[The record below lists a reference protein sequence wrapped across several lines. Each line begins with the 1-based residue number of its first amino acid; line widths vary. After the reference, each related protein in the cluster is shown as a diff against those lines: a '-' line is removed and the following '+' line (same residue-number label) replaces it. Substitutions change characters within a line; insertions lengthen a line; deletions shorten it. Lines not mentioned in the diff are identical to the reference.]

1 MRESNIWDYL
11 YSRGFNKENI
21 AKQGEGLEKYNQY
34 VEPLKQ
40 EIILDLGCGE
50 GGNALYYKN
59 LGYRV
64 VACDFSQV
72 VLDRIKRRD
81 PDMAVINFDMREGIP
96 YDENSI
102 GVVVASLSIHYFDLE
117 QTKKVIGSVYRC
129 LKAGGYFIYRVNSY
143 KEYERNK
150 DNMLECIEED
160 FYKTKNGKK
169 KRYFTIESM
178 ARLLN
183 DDFQIIQNF
192 DTELFFNGVQKF
204 AVEGIALKPVK
215 G

>member
-1 MRESNIWDYL
+1 
-11 YSRGFNKENI
+11 
-21 AKQGEGLEKYNQY
+21 
-34 VEPLKQ
+34 
-40 EIILDLGCGE
+40 
-50 GGNALYYKN
+50 
-59 LGYRV
+59 
-64 VACDFSQV
+64 
-72 VLDRIKRRD
+72 
-81 PDMAVINFDMREGIP
+81 
-96 YDENSI
+96 
-102 GVVVASLSIHYFDLE
+102 
-117 QTKKVIGSVYRC
+117 
-129 LKAGGYFIYRVNSY
+129 
-143 KEYERNK
+143 
-150 DNMLECIEED
+150 MLECIEED